1 MANFRDTN
9 WNINK
14 LSALIVKSINT
25 LNEPDRQIFILKHYR
40 NLRVSEISR
49 RLRIPRPDVDQSL
62 QNSSRKLMDLLRPY
76 RRSHHI

>member
-40 NLRVSEISR
+40 NLRESEISR

-62 QNSSRKLMDLLRPY
+62 QNSARKLMDLLRPY